1 MEGEITA
8 AVCCGQE
15 ELQAQWKLL
24 LASQFRELERVLSAG
39 EQIKAQLAE
48 TYGGTTTKSGRKRA
62 VPGLKNFLVMWTP
75 QDQQLSAEVV
85 RLRTVPVTHHRC
97 EEGPWYF
104 LVRCRSKTEAQE
116 LVRSVAV
123 PRKKSSQ
130 CSSESSSSSSP
141 YTVAAAEPDAMQAW
155 CEVVPTLWNA
165 LLEGKDVAGSVVDKI
180 RLQSVRGLFQV
191 HNFKRQDREVKETFR
206 FYGPGDTLQGRTLA
220 VQYDQDVE
228 HEAFDWEAA
237 EAEAE
242 AVGSGAAGTLSSL
255 LEQYGDAM
263 GEALSRE
270 WWDVLEG
277 GAQ

>member
-1 MEGEITA
+1 M
-8 AVCCGQE
+8 
-15 ELQAQWKLL
+15 
-24 LASQFRELERVLSAG
+24 
-39 EQIKAQLAE
+39 
-48 TYGGTTTKSGRKRA
+48 
-62 VPGLKNFLVMWTP
+62 PGLKNFLVMWTP

-104 LVRCRSKTEAQE
+104 LVRCKNKTEAQE

-123 PRKKSSQ
+123 PRKESSQ
-130 CSSESSSSSSP
+130 GSSETSSSSSSSP
-141 YTVAAAEPDAMQAW
+141 YTVTAAEPGAMQAW

-165 LLEGKDVAGSVVDKI
+165 LLEDSGVEGTVVDRI

-191 HNFKRQDREVKETFR
+191 HNFKRQDREVKGTFR
-206 FYGPGDTLQGRTLA
+206 FYGPGDTLQGRALA

-237 EAEAE
+237 EAEA
-242 AVGSGAAGTLSSL
+242 AGSGTAGTLSSL

-263 GEALSRE
+263 CEALPRE

-277 GAQ
+277 GVE